1 MSHISFVS
9 LLLYVPYMQNFTHK
23 KMHAC
28 KAAAGGPLL
37 EISYIP
43 LLSVMTLHYHRLYQI
58 SCLAANLSLEDLKQ
72 LCRQKPPSQVY
83 LPTPKLI
90 IKPDLF

>member
-1 MSHISFVS
+1 MTLKLKKRFENSICFTFHLSYYYMYPTCKISH
-9 LLLYVPYMQNFTHK
+9 T

-43 LLSVMTLHYHRLYQI
+43 LLSVVTLHYHEVYKI
-58 SCLAANLSLEDLKQ
+58 SSLEANLSLEAL
-72 LCRQKPPSQVY
+72 
-83 LPTPKLI
+83 
-90 IKPDLF
+90 

>member
-1 MSHISFVS
+1 MFQISFVY
-9 LLLYVPYMQNFTHK
+9 LVIIICTLRAKFEK
-23 KMHAC
+23 KKKRKRAC
-28 KAAAGGPLL
+28 KTAAGELL
-37 EISYIP
+37 YIP

-58 SCLAANLSLEDLKQ
+58 SSLEANLSLEDPKQ

>member
-28 KAAAGGPLL
+28 KAAVGGPLL
-37 EISYIP
+37 EISHIP
-43 LLSVMTLHYHRLYQI
+43 RYY
-58 SCLAANLSLEDLKQ
+58 CL
-72 LCRQKPPSQVY
+72 
-83 LPTPKLI
+83 
-90 IKPDLF
+90 

>member
-1 MSHISFVS
+1 MSTYYYMYCTCKISKK
-9 LLLYVPYMQNFTHK
+9 Q

-28 KAAAGGPLL
+28 KAAAGRPLL
-37 EISYIP
+37 EISYIDP
-43 LLSVMTLHYHRLYQI
+43 LLPVMILYNNRLYQI
-58 SCLAANLSLEDLKQ
+58 SSLEANLILEDLKQ

-90 IKPDLF
+90 LKPNLF